1 MVRRSFRGREDQLHR
16 GNCLQLGQDSLQG
29 EGFPQGGPLVGGRH
43 LLEIPGGQGPAGGVL
58 RQTACGRSIGT
69 AGTGAGVRCQDQLV
83 ILPGQG
89 IQQSAL
95 QPAEAPVPQLEKDF
109 QMQRVRV
116 FRHLCFYPDPGR
128 AALSG
133 RDPVVHGELEHAFC
147 KGIRQSIRREES
159 LEPRPLLCLRQGRGH
174 LLEAGACGTVEQRA
188 QQVPG
193 RGLGVQCLSGGQIQ
207 PGGGQTGP
215 GLPAVPGGQLP
226 EVFRSRP
233 AASHI
238 FRFAQQTVHISGFI
252 E

>member
-1 MVRRSFRGREDQLHR
+1 MENWNTPSAKASDRASGEKRAWNRARS
-16 GNCLQLGQDSLQG
+16 
-29 EGFPQGGPLVGGRH
+29 
-43 LLEIPGGQGPAGGVL
+43 
-58 RQTACGRSIGT
+58 
-69 AGTGAGVRCQDQLV
+69 
-83 ILPGQG
+83 
-89 IQQSAL
+89 SAL
-95 QPAEAPVPQLEKDF
+95 P
-109 QMQRVRV
+109 
-116 FRHLCFYPDPGR
+116 
-128 AALSG
+128 
-133 RDPVVHGELEHAFC
+133 
-147 KGIRQSIRREES
+147 
-159 LEPRPLLCLRQGRGH
+159 
-174 LLEAGACGTVEQRA
+174 EAGACGTVEQRA